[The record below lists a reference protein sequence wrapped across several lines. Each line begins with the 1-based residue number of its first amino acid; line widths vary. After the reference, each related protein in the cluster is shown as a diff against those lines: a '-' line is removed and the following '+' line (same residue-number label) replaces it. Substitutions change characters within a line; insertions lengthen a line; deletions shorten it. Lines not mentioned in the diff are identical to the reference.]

1 MSIANILS
9 MAGGLGLFLFGI
21 RTMGDGL
28 ENAAGAKLKRML
40 EVLTGNRFLAVLVG
54 FVVTAIIQSSTA
66 TTVMVVGFVNAGMM
80 TLAQAVGVIMG
91 ANIGTT
97 VTSLLIALN
106 FSSVA
111 AASVLVGVIL
121 MLASKKTLVKNL
133 GSIFTGFGLLFL
145 GIDLMSDSMAPLRES
160 AGFMNFIVAVSDS
173 PLRPLF
179 GILLGIVMT
188 AVLQSSS
195 ASVGVLQTL
204 AMQGLVPLK
213 FSVFVLFGQN
223 IGTCLTAL
231 FSTVGA
237 KKNSK
242 RAAVIHLLFNL
253 LGTGMF
259 ILIALLTPYIEWIEK
274 ISSDPMAQIA
284 ISHIVFNVVSTIVL
298 FPFAKLLVKLSCLIV
313 PGKDDSESEM
323 HCRFIDDRLLNTPP
337 FAVMQVGKEVARMAK
352 LARDNFETSA
362 YALINRSDKDLD
374 KVMEKEEVIN
384 YLNHHITS
392 YLVKLNALDITDS
405 DSDYIARVFHAI
417 NDIERVG
424 DHATNLAEAA
434 ERNIGD
440 GLTFSDAA
448 RDELNQLC
456 GSVITLLDRSIEA
469 FDRQSLG
476 DGEAKELSDLEEH
489 IDDLTLTCQDAHI
502 FRLNRNEC
510 NTEAGMLYLNTIT
523 DFERV
528 GDHAI
533 NIAFLARS
541 NNFKNTLAFCRGM
554 MYNINRT
561 FVRTKIQHSERT
573 EQYGRQTESA

>member
-1 MSIANILS
+1 MSVANILS

-80 TLAQAVGVIMG
+80 SLAQAVGVIMG

-111 AASVLVGVIL
+111 AAAVLVGVIL
-121 MLASKKTLVKNL
+121 MLASKKTVVKNL
-133 GSIFTGFGLLFL
+133 GAIFTGFGLLFL
-145 GIDLMSDSMAPLRES
+145 GIDMMSDSMAPLRDS
-160 AGFMNFIVAVSDS
+160 AGFMNFIVTVSES

-179 GILLGIVMT
+179 GIILGIVMT

-253 LGTGMF
+253 IGTGIF
-259 ILIALLTPYIEWIEK
+259 ILIALLTPYVEWIEK
-274 ISSDPMAQIA
+274 LSPDPMAQIA
-284 ISHIVFNVVSTIVL
+284 ISHIVFNIVSTVVM
-298 FPFAKLLVKLSCLIV
+298 FPFAKALVKLSCLLL

-323 HCRFIDDRLLNTPP
+323 HCKFIDDRLLNTPP
-337 FAVMQVGKEVARMAK
+337 FAVMQVSKEVARMAK

-362 YALINRSDKDLD
+362 HALINRSDKDLD
-374 KVMEKEEVIN
+374 KVMENEEIIN

-424 DHATNLAEAA
+424 DHAINLAEAA
-434 ERNIGD
+434 QHNIGE
-440 GLTFSDAA
+440 GLKFSDPA
-448 RDELNQLC
+448 REELNQLC
-456 GSVITLLDRSIEA
+456 GSVVTLLERSMAA
-469 FDRQSLG
+469 FDNQLLS
-476 DGEAKELSDLEEH
+476 DNEAKELSDLEEH
-489 IDDLTLTCQDAHI
+489 IDDLTLECQDSHI
-502 FRLNRNEC
+502 FRLNRKEC

-541 NNFKNTLAFCRGM
+541 K
-554 MYNINRT
+554 
-561 FVRTKIQHSERT
+561 
-573 EQYGRQTESA
+573 

>member
-1 MSIANILS
+1 MSVANILS

-80 TLAQAVGVIMG
+80 SLAQAVGVIMG

-111 AASVLVGVIL
+111 AAAVLVGVIL
-121 MLASKKTLVKNL
+121 MLASKKTVVKNL
-133 GSIFTGFGLLFL
+133 GAIFTGFGLLFL
-145 GIDLMSDSMAPLRES
+145 GIDMMSDSMAPLRES
-160 AGFMNFIVAVSDS
+160 AGFMNFIVTVSES

-179 GILLGIVMT
+179 GIILGIVMT

-253 LGTGMF
+253 IGTGIF
-259 ILIALLTPYIEWIEK
+259 ILIALLTPYVEWIEK
-274 ISSDPMAQIA
+274 LSPDPMAQIA
-284 ISHIVFNVVSTIVL
+284 ISHIVFNIVSTVVM
-298 FPFAKLLVKLSCLIV
+298 FPFAKVLVKLSCLLV

-323 HCRFIDDRLLNTPP
+323 HCKFIDDRLLNTPP
-337 FAVMQVGKEVARMAK
+337 FAVMQVSKEVARMAK

-362 YALINRSDKDLD
+362 HALINRSDKDLD
-374 KVMEKEEVIN
+374 KVMENEEIIN

-424 DHATNLAEAA
+424 DHAINLAEAA
-434 ERNIGD
+434 QHNIGEV
-440 GLTFSDAA
+440 LKFSDPA
-448 RDELNQLC
+448 REELNQLC
-456 GSVITLLDRSIEA
+456 GSVVTLLERSMAA
-469 FDRQSLG
+469 FDNQSLS
-476 DGEAKELSDLEEH
+476 DNEAKELSDLEEH
-489 IDDLTLTCQDAHI
+489 IDDLTLECQDSHI
-502 FRLNRNEC
+502 FRLNRKEC

-541 NNFKNTLAFCRGM
+541 K
-554 MYNINRT
+554 
-561 FVRTKIQHSERT
+561 
-573 EQYGRQTESA
+573 

>member
-1 MSIANILS
+1 MSVANILS

-80 TLAQAVGVIMG
+80 SLAQAVGVIMG

-111 AASVLVGVIL
+111 AAAVLVGVIL
-121 MLASKKTLVKNL
+121 MLASKKTVVKNL
-133 GSIFTGFGLLFL
+133 GAIFTGFGLLFL
-145 GIDLMSDSMAPLRES
+145 GIDMMSDSMAPLRES
-160 AGFMNFIVAVSDS
+160 AGFMNFIVTVSES

-179 GILLGIVMT
+179 GIILGIVMT

-253 LGTGMF
+253 IGTGIF
-259 ILIALLTPYIEWIEK
+259 ILIALLAPYVEWIEK
-274 ISSDPMAQIA
+274 LSPDPMAQIA
-284 ISHIVFNVVSTIVL
+284 ISHIVFNIVSTVVM
-298 FPFAKLLVKLSCLIV
+298 FPFAKVLVKLSCLLV

-323 HCRFIDDRLLNTPP
+323 HCKFIDDRLLNTPP
-337 FAVMQVGKEVARMAK
+337 FAVMQVSKEVARMAK

-362 YALINRSDKDLD
+362 HALINHSDKDLD
-374 KVMEKEEVIN
+374 KVMENEEIIN

-424 DHATNLAEAA
+424 DHAINLAEAA
-434 ERNIGD
+434 QHNIGE
-440 GLTFSDAA
+440 GLKFSDPA
-448 RDELNQLC
+448 REELNQLC
-456 GSVITLLDRSIEA
+456 GSVVTLLERSMAA
-469 FDRQSLG
+469 FDNQSLS
-476 DGEAKELSDLEEH
+476 DNEAKELSDLEEH
-489 IDDLTLTCQDAHI
+489 IDDLTLECQDSHI
-502 FRLNRNEC
+502 FRLNRKEC

-541 NNFKNTLAFCRGM
+541 K
-554 MYNINRT
+554 
-561 FVRTKIQHSERT
+561 
-573 EQYGRQTESA
+573 

>member
-1 MSIANILS
+1 MSVANILS

-80 TLAQAVGVIMG
+80 SLAQAVGVIMG

-111 AASVLVGVIL
+111 AAAVLVGVIL
-121 MLASKKTLVKNL
+121 MLASKKTVVKNL
-133 GSIFTGFGLLFL
+133 GAIFTGFGLLFL
-145 GIDLMSDSMAPLRES
+145 GIDMMSDSMAPLRDS
-160 AGFMNFIVAVSDS
+160 AGFMNFIVTVSES

-179 GILLGIVMT
+179 GIILGIVMT

-253 LGTGMF
+253 IGTGIF
-259 ILIALLTPYIEWIEK
+259 ILIALLTPYVEWIEK
-274 ISSDPMAQIA
+274 LSPDPMAQIA
-284 ISHIVFNVVSTIVL
+284 ISHIVFNIVSTVVM
-298 FPFAKLLVKLSCLIV
+298 FPFAKVLVKLSCLLV

-323 HCRFIDDRLLNTPP
+323 HCKFIDDRLLNTPP
-337 FAVMQVGKEVARMAK
+337 FAVMQVSKEVARMAK

-362 YALINRSDKDLD
+362 RALINRSDKDLD
-374 KVMEKEEVIN
+374 KVMENEEIIN

-424 DHATNLAEAA
+424 DHAINLAEAA
-434 ERNIGD
+434 QHNIGE
-440 GLTFSDAA
+440 GLKFSDPA
-448 RDELNQLC
+448 REELNQLC
-456 GSVITLLDRSIEA
+456 GSVVTLLERSMAA
-469 FDRQSLG
+469 FDNQSLS
-476 DGEAKELSDLEEH
+476 DNEAKELSDLEEH
-489 IDDLTLTCQDAHI
+489 IDDLTLECQDSHI
-502 FRLNRNEC
+502 FRLNRKEC

-541 NNFKNTLAFCRGM
+541 K
-554 MYNINRT
+554 
-561 FVRTKIQHSERT
+561 
-573 EQYGRQTESA
+573 

>member
-1 MSIANILS
+1 MSVANILS

-80 TLAQAVGVIMG
+80 SLAQAVGVIMG

-111 AASVLVGVIL
+111 AAAVLVGVIL
-121 MLASKKTLVKNL
+121 MLASKKTVVKNL
-133 GSIFTGFGLLFL
+133 GAIFTGFGLLFL
-145 GIDLMSDSMAPLRES
+145 GIDMMSDSMAPLRDS
-160 AGFMNFIVAVSDS
+160 AGFMNFIVTVSES

-179 GILLGIVMT
+179 GIILGIVMT

-253 LGTGMF
+253 IGTGIF
-259 ILIALLTPYIEWIEK
+259 ILIALLTPYVEWIEK
-274 ISSDPMAQIA
+274 LSPDPMAQIA
-284 ISHIVFNVVSTIVL
+284 ISHIVFNIVSTVVM
-298 FPFAKLLVKLSCLIV
+298 FPFAKALVKLSCLLV

-323 HCRFIDDRLLNTPP
+323 HCKFIDDRLLNTPP
-337 FAVMQVGKEVARMAK
+337 FAVMQVSKEVARMAR

-362 YALINRSDKDLD
+362 HALINRSDKDLD
-374 KVMEKEEVIN
+374 KVMENEEIIN

-424 DHATNLAEAA
+424 DHAINLAEAA
-434 ERNIGD
+434 QHNIGE
-440 GLTFSDAA
+440 GLKFSDPA
-448 RDELNQLC
+448 REELNQLC
-456 GSVITLLDRSIEA
+456 GSVVTLLERSMAA
-469 FDRQSLG
+469 FDNQSLS
-476 DGEAKELSDLEEH
+476 DNEAKELSDLEEH
-489 IDDLTLTCQDAHI
+489 IDDLTLECQDSHI
-502 FRLNRNEC
+502 FRLNRKEC

-541 NNFKNTLAFCRGM
+541 K
-554 MYNINRT
+554 
-561 FVRTKIQHSERT
+561 
-573 EQYGRQTESA
+573 

>member
-1 MSIANILS
+1 MSVANILS

-80 TLAQAVGVIMG
+80 SLAQAVGVIMG

-111 AASVLVGVIL
+111 AAAVLVGVIL
-121 MLASKKTLVKNL
+121 MLASKKTVVKNL
-133 GSIFTGFGLLFL
+133 GAIFTGFGLLFL
-145 GIDLMSDSMAPLRES
+145 GIDMMSDSMAPLRES
-160 AGFMNFIVAVSDS
+160 AGFMNFIVTVSES

-179 GILLGIVMT
+179 GIILGIVMT

-242 RAAVIHLLFNL
+242 RAAVIHLLFNVI
-253 LGTGMF
+253 GTGIF
-259 ILIALLTPYIEWIEK
+259 ILIALLTPYVEWIEK
-274 ISSDPMAQIA
+274 LSPDPMAQVA
-284 ISHIVFNVVSTIVL
+284 ISHIVFNIVSTVIM
-298 FPFAKLLVKLSCLIV
+298 FPFAKVLVKLSCLLV

-323 HCRFIDDRLLNTPP
+323 HCKFIDDRLLNTPP
-337 FAVMQVGKEVARMAK
+337 FAVMQVSKEVARMAK

-362 YALINRSDKDLD
+362 HALINRSDKDLD
-374 KVMEKEEVIN
+374 KVMENEEVIN

-424 DHATNLAEAA
+424 DHAINLAEAA
-434 ERNIGD
+434 QHNIGD
-440 GLTFSDAA
+440 GLKFSDPA
-448 RDELNQLC
+448 REELNQLC
-456 GSVITLLDRSIEA
+456 GSVVTLLERSMAA
-469 FDRQSLG
+469 FDNQSLG
-476 DGEAKELSDLEEH
+476 DDEAKELSDLEEH
-489 IDDLTLTCQDAHI
+489 IDDLTLECQDSHI
-502 FRLNRNEC
+502 FRLNRKEC

-541 NNFKNTLAFCRGM
+541 K
-554 MYNINRT
+554 
-561 FVRTKIQHSERT
+561 
-573 EQYGRQTESA
+573 

>member
-1 MSIANILS
+1 MSVANILS

-80 TLAQAVGVIMG
+80 SLAQAVGVIMG

-111 AASVLVGVIL
+111 AAAVLVGVIL
-121 MLASKKTLVKNL
+121 MLASKKTVVKNL
-133 GSIFTGFGLLFL
+133 GAIFTGFGLLFL
-145 GIDLMSDSMAPLRES
+145 GIDMMSDSMAPLRES
-160 AGFMNFIVAVSDS
+160 AGFMNFIVTVSES

-179 GILLGIVMT
+179 GIILGIVMT

-253 LGTGMF
+253 IGTGIF
-259 ILIALLTPYIEWIEK
+259 ILIALLAPYVEWIEK
-274 ISSDPMAQIA
+274 LSPDPMAQIA
-284 ISHIVFNVVSTIVL
+284 ISHIVFNIVSTVVM
-298 FPFAKLLVKLSCLIV
+298 FPFANILVKLSCLLV

-323 HCRFIDDRLLNTPP
+323 HCKFIDDRLLNTPP
-337 FAVMQVGKEVARMAK
+337 FAVMQVSKEVARMAK

-362 YALINRSDKDLD
+362 HALINRSDKDLD
-374 KVMEKEEVIN
+374 KVMENEEVIN

-424 DHATNLAEAA
+424 DHAINLAEAA
-434 ERNIGD
+434 QHNIGE
-440 GLTFSDAA
+440 GLKFSDPA
-448 RDELNQLC
+448 REELNQLC
-456 GSVITLLDRSIEA
+456 GSVVTLLERSMAA
-469 FDRQSLG
+469 FDNQSLS
-476 DGEAKELSDLEEH
+476 DNEAKELSDLEEH
-489 IDDLTLTCQDAHI
+489 IDDLTLECQDSHI
-502 FRLNRNEC
+502 FRLNRKEC

-541 NNFKNTLAFCRGM
+541 K
-554 MYNINRT
+554 
-561 FVRTKIQHSERT
+561 
-573 EQYGRQTESA
+573 

>member
-253 LGTGMF
+253 LGTVMF

-284 ISHIVFNVVSTIVL
+284 ISHIVFNVVSTVVL

-362 YALINRSDKDLD
+362 YALINRSDKDLN

-469 FDRQSLG
+469 FNNQSLG

-541 NNFKNTLAFCRGM
+541 K
-554 MYNINRT
+554 
-561 FVRTKIQHSERT
+561 
-573 EQYGRQTESA
+573 

>member
-1 MSIANILS
+1 MSVANILS

-80 TLAQAVGVIMG
+80 SLAQAVGVIMG

-111 AASVLVGVIL
+111 AAAVLVGVIL
-121 MLASKKTLVKNL
+121 MLASKKTVVKNL
-133 GSIFTGFGLLFL
+133 GAIFTGFGLLFL
-145 GIDLMSDSMAPLRES
+145 GIDMMSDSMAPLRES
-160 AGFMNFIVAVSDS
+160 SGFMNFIVTVSES

-179 GILLGIVMT
+179 GIILGIVMT

-253 LGTGMF
+253 IGTGIF
-259 ILIALLTPYIEWIEK
+259 ILIALLTPYVEWIEK
-274 ISSDPMAQIA
+274 LSPDPMAQIA
-284 ISHIVFNVVSTIVL
+284 ISHIVFNIVSTVIM
-298 FPFAKLLVKLSCLIV
+298 FPFAKVLVKLSCLLV

-323 HCRFIDDRLLNTPP
+323 HCKFIDDRLLNTPP
-337 FAVMQVGKEVARMAK
+337 FAVMQVSKEVARMAK

-362 YALINRSDKDLD
+362 HALINRSDKDLD
-374 KVMEKEEVIN
+374 KVMENEDVIN

-424 DHATNLAEAA
+424 DHAINLAEAA
-434 ERNIGD
+434 QHNIGE
-440 GLTFSDAA
+440 GLKFSDPA
-448 RDELNQLC
+448 REELNQLY
-456 GSVITLLDRSIEA
+456 GSVVILLERSMAA
-469 FDRQSLG
+469 FDNQSLS
-476 DGEAKELSDLEEH
+476 DDEAKELSDLEEH
-489 IDDLTLTCQDAHI
+489 IDDLTLECQDSHI
-502 FRLNRNEC
+502 FRLNRKEC

-541 NNFKNTLAFCRGM
+541 K
-554 MYNINRT
+554 
-561 FVRTKIQHSERT
+561 
-573 EQYGRQTESA
+573 

>member
-1 MSIANILS
+1 MSVANILS

-80 TLAQAVGVIMG
+80 SLAQAVGVIMG

-111 AASVLVGVIL
+111 AAAVLVGVIL
-121 MLASKKTLVKNL
+121 MLASKKTVVKNL
-133 GSIFTGFGLLFL
+133 GAIFTGFGLLFL
-145 GIDLMSDSMAPLRES
+145 GIDMMSDSMAPLRES
-160 AGFMNFIVAVSDS
+160 AGFMNFIVTVSES

-179 GILLGIVMT
+179 GIILGIVMT

-253 LGTGMF
+253 IGTGIF
-259 ILIALLTPYIEWIEK
+259 ILIALLTPYVEWIEK
-274 ISSDPMAQIA
+274 LSPDPMAQIA
-284 ISHIVFNVVSTIVL
+284 ISHIVFNIVSTVVM
-298 FPFAKLLVKLSCLIV
+298 FPFANVLVKLSCLLV

-323 HCRFIDDRLLNTPP
+323 HCKFIDDRLLNTPP
-337 FAVMQVGKEVARMAK
+337 FAVMQVSKEVARMAK

-362 YALINRSDKDLD
+362 HALINRSDKDLD
-374 KVMEKEEVIN
+374 KVMENEEIIN

-424 DHATNLAEAA
+424 DHAINLAEAA
-434 ERNIGD
+434 QHNIGE
-440 GLTFSDAA
+440 GLKFSDPA
-448 RDELNQLC
+448 REELNQLC
-456 GSVITLLDRSIEA
+456 GSVVTLLERSMAA
-469 FDRQSLG
+469 FDNQSLS
-476 DGEAKELSDLEEH
+476 DDEAKELSDLEEH
-489 IDDLTLTCQDAHI
+489 IDDLTLECQDSHI
-502 FRLNRNEC
+502 FRLNRKEC

-541 NNFKNTLAFCRGM
+541 K
-554 MYNINRT
+554 
-561 FVRTKIQHSERT
+561 
-573 EQYGRQTESA
+573 

>member
-1 MSIANILS
+1 MSVANILS

-80 TLAQAVGVIMG
+80 SLAQAVGVIMG

-111 AASVLVGVIL
+111 AAAVLVGVIL
-121 MLASKKTLVKNL
+121 MLASKKTVVKNL
-133 GSIFTGFGLLFL
+133 GAIFAGFGLLFL
-145 GIDLMSDSMAPLRES
+145 GIDMMSDSMAPLRES
-160 AGFMNFIVAVSDS
+160 AGFMNFIVTVSES

-179 GILLGIVMT
+179 GIILGIVMT

-253 LGTGMF
+253 IGTGIF
-259 ILIALLTPYIEWIEK
+259 IIIALLTPYVEWIEK
-274 ISSDPMAQIA
+274 LSPDPMVQIA
-284 ISHIVFNVVSTIVL
+284 ISHIVFNIVSTVVM
-298 FPFAKLLVKLSCLIV
+298 FPFAKALVKLSCLLV

-323 HCRFIDDRLLNTPP
+323 HCKFIDDRLLNTPP
-337 FAVMQVGKEVARMAK
+337 FAVMQVSKEVARMAK

-362 YALINRSDKDLD
+362 HALINRSDKDLD
-374 KVMEKEEVIN
+374 KVMENEEIIN

-424 DHATNLAEAA
+424 DHAINLAEAA
-434 ERNIGD
+434 QHNIGE
-440 GLTFSDAA
+440 GLKFSDPA
-448 RDELNQLC
+448 REELNQLC
-456 GSVITLLDRSIEA
+456 GSVVTLLERSMAA
-469 FDRQSLG
+469 FDNQSLS
-476 DGEAKELSDLEEH
+476 DDEAKKLSDLEEH
-489 IDDLTLTCQDAHI
+489 IDDLTLECQDSHI
-502 FRLNRNEC
+502 FRLNRKEC

-541 NNFKNTLAFCRGM
+541 K
-554 MYNINRT
+554 
-561 FVRTKIQHSERT
+561 
-573 EQYGRQTESA
+573 

>member
-1 MSIANILS
+1 MSVANILS

-80 TLAQAVGVIMG
+80 SLAQAVGVIMG

-111 AASVLVGVIL
+111 AAAVLVGVIL
-121 MLASKKTLVKNL
+121 MLASKKTVVKNL
-133 GSIFTGFGLLFL
+133 GAIFTGFGLLFL
-145 GIDLMSDSMAPLRES
+145 GIDMMSDSMAPLRES
-160 AGFMNFIVAVSDS
+160 AGFMNFIVTVSES

-179 GILLGIVMT
+179 GIILGIVMT
-188 AVLQSSS
+188 ALLQSSS

-253 LGTGMF
+253 IGTGIF
-259 ILIALLTPYIEWIEK
+259 ILIALLAPYVEWIEK
-274 ISSDPMAQIA
+274 LSPDPMAQIA
-284 ISHIVFNVVSTIVL
+284 ISHIVFNIVSTVVM
-298 FPFAKLLVKLSCLIV
+298 FPFANVLVKLSCLLV

-323 HCRFIDDRLLNTPP
+323 HCKFIDDRLLNTPP
-337 FAVMQVGKEVARMAK
+337 FAVMQVSKEVARMAK

-362 YALINRSDKDLD
+362 HALINRSDKDLD
-374 KVMEKEEVIN
+374 KVMENEEIIN

-424 DHATNLAEAA
+424 DHAINLAEAA
-434 ERNIGD
+434 QHNIGE
-440 GLTFSDAA
+440 GLKFSDPA
-448 RDELNQLC
+448 REELNQLC
-456 GSVITLLDRSIEA
+456 GSVVTLLERSMAA
-469 FDRQSLG
+469 FDNQSLS
-476 DGEAKELSDLEEH
+476 DNEAKELSDLEEH
-489 IDDLTLTCQDAHI
+489 IDDLTLECQDSHI
-502 FRLNRNEC
+502 FRLNRKEC

-541 NNFKNTLAFCRGM
+541 K
-554 MYNINRT
+554 
-561 FVRTKIQHSERT
+561 
-573 EQYGRQTESA
+573 

>member
-1 MSIANILS
+1 MSVANILS

-80 TLAQAVGVIMG
+80 SLAQAVGVIMG

-121 MLASKKTLVKNL
+121 MLASKKTVVKNL
-133 GSIFTGFGLLFL
+133 GAIFTGFGLLFL
-145 GIDLMSDSMAPLRES
+145 GIDMMSDSMAPLRES
-160 AGFMNFIVAVSDS
+160 AGFMNFIVTVSES

-179 GILLGIVMT
+179 GIILGIVMT

-253 LGTGMF
+253 IGTGIF
-259 ILIALLTPYIEWIEK
+259 ILIALLTPYVEWIEK
-274 ISSDPMAQIA
+274 LSPDPMAQIA
-284 ISHIVFNVVSTIVL
+284 ISHIVFNIVSTVIM
-298 FPFAKLLVKLSCLIV
+298 FPFAKVLVKLSCLLV

-323 HCRFIDDRLLNTPP
+323 HCKFIDDRLLNTPP
-337 FAVMQVGKEVARMAK
+337 FAVMQVSKEVARMAK

-362 YALINRSDKDLD
+362 HALINRSDKDLD
-374 KVMEKEEVIN
+374 KVMENEEIIN

-424 DHATNLAEAA
+424 DHAINLAEAA
-434 ERNIGD
+434 QHNIGE
-440 GLTFSDAA
+440 GLKFSDPA
-448 RDELNQLC
+448 REELNQLC
-456 GSVITLLDRSIEA
+456 GSVVTLLERSMAA
-469 FDRQSLG
+469 FDNQSLS
-476 DGEAKELSDLEEH
+476 DNEAKELSDLEEH
-489 IDDLTLTCQDAHI
+489 IDDLTLECQDSHI
-502 FRLNRNEC
+502 FRLNRKEC

-541 NNFKNTLAFCRGM
+541 K
-554 MYNINRT
+554 
-561 FVRTKIQHSERT
+561 
-573 EQYGRQTESA
+573 

>member
-1 MSIANILS
+1 MSVANILS

-80 TLAQAVGVIMG
+80 SLAQAVGVIMG

-111 AASVLVGVIL
+111 ASSVLVGVIL
-121 MLASKKTLVKNL
+121 MLASKKTVVKNL
-133 GSIFTGFGLLFL
+133 GAIFTGFGLLFL
-145 GIDLMSDSMAPLRES
+145 GIDMMSDSMAPLRES
-160 AGFMNFIVAVSDS
+160 AGFMNFIVTVSES

-179 GILLGIVMT
+179 GIILGIVMT

-253 LGTGMF
+253 IGTGIF
-259 ILIALLTPYIEWIEK
+259 ILIALLTPYVEWIEK
-274 ISSDPMAQIA
+274 LSPDPMAQIA
-284 ISHIVFNVVSTIVL
+284 ISHIVFNIVSTVIM
-298 FPFAKLLVKLSCLIV
+298 FPFAKVLVKLSCLLV

-323 HCRFIDDRLLNTPP
+323 HCKFIDDRLLNTPP
-337 FAVMQVGKEVARMAK
+337 FAVMQVSKEVARMAK

-362 YALINRSDKDLD
+362 HALINRSDKDLD
-374 KVMEKEEVIN
+374 KVMENEEIIN

-424 DHATNLAEAA
+424 DHAINLAEAA
-434 ERNIGD
+434 QHNIGE
-440 GLTFSDAA
+440 GLKFSDPA
-448 RDELNQLC
+448 REELNQLC
-456 GSVITLLDRSIEA
+456 GSVVTLLERSMAA
-469 FDRQSLG
+469 FDNQSLS
-476 DGEAKELSDLEEH
+476 DNEAKELSDLEEH
-489 IDDLTLTCQDAHI
+489 IDDLTLECQDSHI
-502 FRLNRNEC
+502 FRLNRKEC

-541 NNFKNTLAFCRGM
+541 K
-554 MYNINRT
+554 
-561 FVRTKIQHSERT
+561 
-573 EQYGRQTESA
+573 

>member
-1 MSIANILS
+1 MSVANILS

-80 TLAQAVGVIMG
+80 SLAQAVGVIMG

-121 MLASKKTLVKNL
+121 MLASKKTVVKNL
-133 GSIFTGFGLLFL
+133 GAIFTGFGLLFL
-145 GIDLMSDSMAPLRES
+145 GIDMMSDSMAPLRDS
-160 AGFMNFIVAVSDS
+160 AGFMNFIVTVSES

-179 GILLGIVMT
+179 GIILGIVMT

-253 LGTGMF
+253 IGTGIF
-259 ILIALLTPYIEWIEK
+259 ILIALLTPYVEWIEK
-274 ISSDPMAQIA
+274 LSPDPMAQIA
-284 ISHIVFNVVSTIVL
+284 ISHIVFNIVSTVIM
-298 FPFAKLLVKLSCLIV
+298 FPFAKVLVKLSCLLV

-323 HCRFIDDRLLNTPP
+323 HCKFIDDRLLNTPP
-337 FAVMQVGKEVARMAK
+337 FAVMQVSKEVARMAK

-362 YALINRSDKDLD
+362 HALINRSDKDLD
-374 KVMEKEEVIN
+374 KVMENEEIIN

-424 DHATNLAEAA
+424 DHAINLAEAA
-434 ERNIGD
+434 QHNIGE
-440 GLTFSDAA
+440 GLKFSDPA
-448 RDELNQLC
+448 REELNQLC
-456 GSVITLLDRSIEA
+456 GSVVTLLGRSMAA
-469 FDRQSLG
+469 FDNQSLS
-476 DGEAKELSDLEEH
+476 DNEAKELSDLEEH
-489 IDDLTLTCQDAHI
+489 IDDLTLECQDSHI
-502 FRLNRNEC
+502 FRLNRKEC

-541 NNFKNTLAFCRGM
+541 K
-554 MYNINRT
+554 
-561 FVRTKIQHSERT
+561 
-573 EQYGRQTESA
+573 

>member
-1 MSIANILS
+1 MSVANILS

-80 TLAQAVGVIMG
+80 SLAQAVGVIMG

-121 MLASKKTLVKNL
+121 MLASKKTVVKNL
-133 GSIFTGFGLLFL
+133 GAIFTGFGLLFL
-145 GIDLMSDSMAPLRES
+145 GIDMMSDSMAPLRES
-160 AGFMNFIVAVSDS
+160 AGFMNFIVTVSES

-179 GILLGIVMT
+179 GIILGIVMT

-253 LGTGMF
+253 IGTGIF
-259 ILIALLTPYIEWIEK
+259 IIIALLTPYVEWIEK
-274 ISSDPMAQIA
+274 LSPDPMAQIA
-284 ISHIVFNVVSTIVL
+284 ISHIVFNIVSTVVM
-298 FPFAKLLVKLSCLIV
+298 FPFAKVLVKLSCLLV

-323 HCRFIDDRLLNTPP
+323 HCKFIDDRLLNTPP
-337 FAVMQVGKEVARMAK
+337 FAVMQVSKEVARMAK

-362 YALINRSDKDLD
+362 HALINRSNKDLD
-374 KVMEKEEVIN
+374 KVMENEEIIN

-424 DHATNLAEAA
+424 DHAINLAEAA
-434 ERNIGD
+434 QHNIGE
-440 GLTFSDAA
+440 GLKFSDPA
-448 RDELNQLC
+448 REELNQLC
-456 GSVITLLDRSIEA
+456 GSVVTLLERSMAA
-469 FDRQSLG
+469 FDNQSLS
-476 DGEAKELSDLEEH
+476 DNEAKELSDLEEH
-489 IDDLTLTCQDAHI
+489 IDDLTLECQDSHI
-502 FRLNRNEC
+502 FRLNRKEC

-541 NNFKNTLAFCRGM
+541 K
-554 MYNINRT
+554 
-561 FVRTKIQHSERT
+561 
-573 EQYGRQTESA
+573 

>member
-1 MSIANILS
+1 MSVANILS

-80 TLAQAVGVIMG
+80 SLAQAVGVIMG

-121 MLASKKTLVKNL
+121 MLASKKTVVKNL
-133 GSIFTGFGLLFL
+133 GAIFTGFGLLFL
-145 GIDLMSDSMAPLRES
+145 GIDMMSDSMAPLRDS
-160 AGFMNFIVAVSDS
+160 AGFMNFIVTVSES

-179 GILLGIVMT
+179 GIILGIVMT

-253 LGTGMF
+253 IGTGIF
-259 ILIALLTPYIEWIEK
+259 ILIALLTPYVEWIEK
-274 ISSDPMAQIA
+274 LSPDPMAQIA
-284 ISHIVFNVVSTIVL
+284 ISHIVFNIGSTVVM
-298 FPFAKLLVKLSCLIV
+298 FPFAKVLVKLSCLLV

-323 HCRFIDDRLLNTPP
+323 HCKFIDDRLLNTPP
-337 FAVMQVGKEVARMAK
+337 FAVMQVSKEVARMAK

-362 YALINRSDKDLD
+362 HALINRSDKDLD
-374 KVMEKEEVIN
+374 KVMENEEIIN

-424 DHATNLAEAA
+424 DHAINLAEAA
-434 ERNIGD
+434 QHNIGE
-440 GLTFSDAA
+440 GLKFSDPA
-448 RDELNQLC
+448 REELNQLC
-456 GSVITLLDRSIEA
+456 GSVVTLLERSMAA
-469 FDRQSLG
+469 FDNQSLS
-476 DGEAKELSDLEEH
+476 DNEAKELSDLEEH
-489 IDDLTLTCQDAHI
+489 IDDLTLECQDSHI
-502 FRLNRNEC
+502 FRLNRKEC

-541 NNFKNTLAFCRGM
+541 K
-554 MYNINRT
+554 
-561 FVRTKIQHSERT
+561 
-573 EQYGRQTESA
+573 

>member
-274 ISSDPMAQIA
+274 ISSEPMAQIA
-284 ISHIVFNVVSTIVL
+284 ISHIVFNVVSTVVL

-541 NNFKNTLAFCRGM
+541 K
-554 MYNINRT
+554 
-561 FVRTKIQHSERT
+561 
-573 EQYGRQTESA
+573 

>member
-1 MSIANILS
+1 MSVANILS

-80 TLAQAVGVIMG
+80 SLAQAVGVIMG

-111 AASVLVGVIL
+111 AAAVLVGVIL
-121 MLASKKTLVKNL
+121 MLASKKTVVKNL
-133 GSIFTGFGLLFL
+133 GAIFTGFGLLFL
-145 GIDLMSDSMAPLRES
+145 GIDMMSDSMAPLRES
-160 AGFMNFIVAVSDS
+160 AGFMNFIVTVSES

-179 GILLGIVMT
+179 GIILGIVMT

-253 LGTGMF
+253 IGTGIF
-259 ILIALLTPYIEWIEK
+259 ILIALLTPYVEWIEK
-274 ISSDPMAQIA
+274 LSPDPMAQIA
-284 ISHIVFNVVSTIVL
+284 ISHIVFNIVSTVVM
-298 FPFAKLLVKLSCLIV
+298 FPFAKVLVKLSCLLV

-323 HCRFIDDRLLNTPP
+323 HCKFIDDRLLNTPP
-337 FAVMQVGKEVARMAK
+337 FAVMQVSKEVARMAK

-362 YALINRSDKDLD
+362 HALINRSDKDLD
-374 KVMEKEEVIN
+374 KVMENEEIIN

-424 DHATNLAEAA
+424 DHAINLAEAA
-434 ERNIGD
+434 QHNIGE
-440 GLTFSDAA
+440 GLKFSDPA
-448 RDELNQLC
+448 REELNQLC
-456 GSVITLLDRSIEA
+456 GSVVTLLERSMAA
-469 FDRQSLG
+469 FDNQSLS
-476 DGEAKELSDLEEH
+476 DNEAKKLSDLEEH
-489 IDDLTLTCQDAHI
+489 IDDLTLECQDSHI
-502 FRLNRNEC
+502 FRLNRKEC

-541 NNFKNTLAFCRGM
+541 K
-554 MYNINRT
+554 
-561 FVRTKIQHSERT
+561 
-573 EQYGRQTESA
+573 

>member
-1 MSIANILS
+1 MSVANILS

-80 TLAQAVGVIMG
+80 SLAQAVGVIMG

-111 AASVLVGVIL
+111 AAAVLVGVIL
-121 MLASKKTLVKNL
+121 MLASKKTVVKNL
-133 GSIFTGFGLLFL
+133 GAIFTGFGLLFL
-145 GIDLMSDSMAPLRES
+145 GIDMMSDSMAPLRES
-160 AGFMNFIVAVSDS
+160 AGFMNFIVTVSES

-179 GILLGIVMT
+179 GIILGIVMT

-253 LGTGMF
+253 IGTGIF
-259 ILIALLTPYIEWIEK
+259 ILIALLAPYVEWIEK
-274 ISSDPMAQIA
+274 LSPDPMAQIA
-284 ISHIVFNVVSTIVL
+284 ISHIVFNIVSTVIM
-298 FPFAKLLVKLSCLIV
+298 FPFAKVLVKLSFLLV

-323 HCRFIDDRLLNTPP
+323 HCKFIDDRLLNTPP

-362 YALINRSDKDLD
+362 HALINRSNKDLD
-374 KVMEKEEVIN
+374 KVMENEEIIN

-424 DHATNLAEAA
+424 DHAINLAEAA
-434 ERNIGD
+434 QHNIGE
-440 GLTFSDAA
+440 GFKFSDPA
-448 RDELNQLC
+448 REELNQLC
-456 GSVITLLDRSIEA
+456 GSVVTLLERSMAA
-469 FDRQSLG
+469 FDNQSLS
-476 DGEAKELSDLEEH
+476 DNEAKELSDLEEH
-489 IDDLTLTCQDAHI
+489 IDDLTLECQDSHI
-502 FRLNRNEC
+502 FRLNRKEC

-541 NNFKNTLAFCRGM
+541 K
-554 MYNINRT
+554 
-561 FVRTKIQHSERT
+561 
-573 EQYGRQTESA
+573 

>member
-1 MSIANILS
+1 MSVANILS

-80 TLAQAVGVIMG
+80 SLAQAVGVIMG

-111 AASVLVGVIL
+111 AAAVLVGVIL
-121 MLASKKTLVKNL
+121 MLASKKTVVKNL
-133 GSIFTGFGLLFL
+133 GAIFTGFGLLFL
-145 GIDLMSDSMAPLRES
+145 GIDMMSDSMAPLRES
-160 AGFMNFIVAVSDS
+160 AGFMNFIVTVSES

-179 GILLGIVMT
+179 GIILGIVMT

-237 KKNSK
+237 KNNSK

-253 LGTGMF
+253 IGTGIF
-259 ILIALLTPYIEWIEK
+259 ILIALLTPYVEWIEK
-274 ISSDPMAQIA
+274 LSPDPMAQIA
-284 ISHIVFNVVSTIVL
+284 ISHIVFNIVSTVVM
-298 FPFAKLLVKLSCLIV
+298 FPFAKVLVKLSCLLV

-323 HCRFIDDRLLNTPP
+323 HCKFIDDRLLNTPP
-337 FAVMQVGKEVARMAK
+337 FAVMQVSKEVARMAK

-362 YALINRSDKDLD
+362 HALINRSDKDLD
-374 KVMEKEEVIN
+374 KVMENEEIIN

-424 DHATNLAEAA
+424 DHAINLAEAA
-434 ERNIGD
+434 QHNIGE
-440 GLTFSDAA
+440 GLKFSDPA
-448 RDELNQLC
+448 REELNQLC
-456 GSVITLLDRSIEA
+456 GSVVTLLERSMAA
-469 FDRQSLG
+469 FDNQSLS
-476 DGEAKELSDLEEH
+476 DNEAKELSDLEEH
-489 IDDLTLTCQDAHI
+489 IDDLTLECQDSHI
-502 FRLNRNEC
+502 FRLNRKEC

-541 NNFKNTLAFCRGM
+541 K
-554 MYNINRT
+554 
-561 FVRTKIQHSERT
+561 
-573 EQYGRQTESA
+573 

>member
-1 MSIANILS
+1 MSVANILS

-80 TLAQAVGVIMG
+80 SLAQAVGVIMG

-111 AASVLVGVIL
+111 AAAVLVGVIL
-121 MLASKKTLVKNL
+121 VLASKKTVVKNL
-133 GSIFTGFGLLFL
+133 GAIFTGFGLLFL
-145 GIDLMSDSMAPLRES
+145 GIDMMSDSMAPLRES
-160 AGFMNFIVAVSDS
+160 AGFMNFIVTVSES

-179 GILLGIVMT
+179 GIILGIVMT

-253 LGTGMF
+253 IGTGIF
-259 ILIALLTPYIEWIEK
+259 ILIALLAPYVEWIEK
-274 ISSDPMAQIA
+274 LSPDPMAQIA
-284 ISHIVFNVVSTIVL
+284 ISHIVFNIVSTVIM
-298 FPFAKLLVKLSCLIV
+298 FPFANVLVKLSCLLV

-323 HCRFIDDRLLNTPP
+323 HCKFIDDRLLNTPP

-362 YALINRSDKDLD
+362 HALINCSDKDLD
-374 KVMEKEEVIN
+374 KVMENEEVIN

-424 DHATNLAEAA
+424 DHAINLAEAA
-434 ERNIGD
+434 QHNIGE
-440 GLTFSDAA
+440 GLKFSDPA
-448 RDELNQLC
+448 REELNQLC
-456 GSVITLLDRSIEA
+456 GSVVTLLERSMAA
-469 FDRQSLG
+469 FDNQSLS
-476 DGEAKELSDLEEH
+476 DNEAKELSDLEEH
-489 IDDLTLTCQDAHI
+489 IDDLTLECQDSHI
-502 FRLNRNEC
+502 FRLNRKEC

-541 NNFKNTLAFCRGM
+541 K
-554 MYNINRT
+554 
-561 FVRTKIQHSERT
+561 
-573 EQYGRQTESA
+573 

>member
-1 MSIANILS
+1 MSVANILS

-80 TLAQAVGVIMG
+80 SLAQAVGVIMG

-121 MLASKKTLVKNL
+121 MLASKKTVVKNL
-133 GSIFTGFGLLFL
+133 GAIFTGFGLLFL
-145 GIDLMSDSMAPLRES
+145 GIDMMSDSMAPLRDS
-160 AGFMNFIVAVSDS
+160 AGFMNFIVTVSES

-179 GILLGIVMT
+179 GIILGIVMT

-253 LGTGMF
+253 IGTGIF
-259 ILIALLTPYIEWIEK
+259 ILIALLTPYVGWIEK
-274 ISSDPMAQIA
+274 LSPDPMAQIA
-284 ISHIVFNVVSTIVL
+284 ISHIVFNIVSTVVM
-298 FPFAKLLVKLSCLIV
+298 FPFAKALVKLSCLLV

-323 HCRFIDDRLLNTPP
+323 HCKFIDDRLLNTPP
-337 FAVMQVGKEVARMAK
+337 FAVMQVSKEVARMAK

-362 YALINRSDKDLD
+362 HALINRSDKDLD
-374 KVMEKEEVIN
+374 KVMENEEIIN

-424 DHATNLAEAA
+424 DHAINLAEAA
-434 ERNIGD
+434 QHNIGE
-440 GLTFSDAA
+440 GLKFSDPA
-448 RDELNQLC
+448 REELNQLC
-456 GSVITLLDRSIEA
+456 GSVVTLLERSMAA
-469 FDRQSLG
+469 FDNQSLS
-476 DGEAKELSDLEEH
+476 DNEAKELSDLEEH
-489 IDDLTLTCQDAHI
+489 IDDLTLECQDSHI
-502 FRLNRNEC
+502 FRLNRKEC

-541 NNFKNTLAFCRGM
+541 K
-554 MYNINRT
+554 
-561 FVRTKIQHSERT
+561 
-573 EQYGRQTESA
+573 

>member
-284 ISHIVFNVVSTIVL
+284 ISHIVFNVVSTVVL

-405 DSDYIARVFHAI
+405 DSDYIARIFHAI

-541 NNFKNTLAFCRGM
+541 K
-554 MYNINRT
+554 
-561 FVRTKIQHSERT
+561 
-573 EQYGRQTESA
+573 

>member
-284 ISHIVFNVVSTIVL
+284 ISHIVFNVVSTVVL

-456 GSVITLLDRSIEA
+456 GSVINLLDRSIEA
-469 FDRQSLG
+469 FNNQSLG

-510 NTEAGMLYLNTIT
+510 NTEVGMLYLNTIT

-541 NNFKNTLAFCRGM
+541 K
-554 MYNINRT
+554 
-561 FVRTKIQHSERT
+561 
-573 EQYGRQTESA
+573 

>member
-1 MSIANILS
+1 MSVANILS

-80 TLAQAVGVIMG
+80 SLAQAVGVIMG

-111 AASVLVGVIL
+111 AAAVLVGVIL
-121 MLASKKTLVKNL
+121 MLASKKTVVKNL
-133 GSIFTGFGLLFL
+133 GAIFTGFGLLFL
-145 GIDLMSDSMAPLRES
+145 GIDMMSDSMAPLRDS
-160 AGFMNFIVAVSDS
+160 AGFMNFIVTVSES

-179 GILLGIVMT
+179 GIILGIVMT

-253 LGTGMF
+253 IGTGIF
-259 ILIALLTPYIEWIEK
+259 ILIALLTPYVEWIEK
-274 ISSDPMAQIA
+274 LSPDPMAQIA
-284 ISHIVFNVVSTIVL
+284 ISHIVFNIVSTVVM
-298 FPFAKLLVKLSCLIV
+298 FPFAKVLVKLSCLLV

-323 HCRFIDDRLLNTPP
+323 HCKFIDDRLLNTPP
-337 FAVMQVGKEVARMAK
+337 FAVMQVSKEVARMAK

-362 YALINRSDKDLD
+362 HALINRSDKDLD
-374 KVMEKEEVIN
+374 KVMKNEEIIN

-424 DHATNLAEAA
+424 DHAINLAEAA
-434 ERNIGD
+434 QHNIGE
-440 GLTFSDAA
+440 GLKFSDPA
-448 RDELNQLC
+448 REELNQLC
-456 GSVITLLDRSIEA
+456 GSVVTLLERSMAA
-469 FDRQSLG
+469 FDNQSLS
-476 DGEAKELSDLEEH
+476 DNEAKELSDLEEH
-489 IDDLTLTCQDAHI
+489 IDDLTLECQDSHI
-502 FRLNRNEC
+502 FRLNRKEC

-541 NNFKNTLAFCRGM
+541 K
-554 MYNINRT
+554 
-561 FVRTKIQHSERT
+561 
-573 EQYGRQTESA
+573 

>member
-1 MSIANILS
+1 MSVANILS

-80 TLAQAVGVIMG
+80 SLAQAVGVIMG

-121 MLASKKTLVKNL
+121 MLASKKTVVKNL
-133 GSIFTGFGLLFL
+133 GAIFTGFGLLFL
-145 GIDLMSDSMAPLRES
+145 GIDMMSDSMAPLRES
-160 AGFMNFIVAVSDS
+160 AGFMNFIVTVSES

-179 GILLGIVMT
+179 GIILGIVMT

-253 LGTGMF
+253 IGTGIF
-259 ILIALLTPYIEWIEK
+259 ILIALLTPYVEWIEK
-274 ISSDPMAQIA
+274 LSPDPMAQIA
-284 ISHIVFNVVSTIVL
+284 ISHIVFNIVSTVVM
-298 FPFAKLLVKLSCLIV
+298 FPFAKVLVKLSCLLV

-323 HCRFIDDRLLNTPP
+323 HCKFIDDRLLNTPP
-337 FAVMQVGKEVARMAK
+337 FAVMQVSKEVARMAK

-362 YALINRSDKDLD
+362 HALINRSDKDLD
-374 KVMEKEEVIN
+374 KVMENEEIIN

-424 DHATNLAEAA
+424 DHAINLAEAA
-434 ERNIGD
+434 QHNIGE
-440 GLTFSDAA
+440 GLKFSDPA
-448 RDELNQLC
+448 REELNQLC
-456 GSVITLLDRSIEA
+456 GSVVTLLEHSMAA
-469 FDRQSLG
+469 FDNQSLS
-476 DGEAKELSDLEEH
+476 DNEAKELSDLEEH
-489 IDDLTLTCQDAHI
+489 IDDLTLECQDSHI
-502 FRLNRNEC
+502 FRLNRKEC

-541 NNFKNTLAFCRGM
+541 K
-554 MYNINRT
+554 
-561 FVRTKIQHSERT
+561 
-573 EQYGRQTESA
+573 

>member
-1 MSIANILS
+1 MSVANILS

-80 TLAQAVGVIMG
+80 SLAQAVGVIMG

-121 MLASKKTLVKNL
+121 MLASKKTVVKNL
-133 GSIFTGFGLLFL
+133 GAIFTGFGLLFL
-145 GIDLMSDSMAPLRES
+145 GIDMMSDSMAPLRDS
-160 AGFMNFIVAVSDS
+160 AGFMNFIVTVSES

-179 GILLGIVMT
+179 GIILGIVMT

-253 LGTGMF
+253 IGTGIF
-259 ILIALLTPYIEWIEK
+259 ILIALLTPYVEWIEK
-274 ISSDPMAQIA
+274 LSSDPMAQIA
-284 ISHIVFNVVSTIVL
+284 ISHIVFNIVSTIVM
-298 FPFAKLLVKLSCLIV
+298 FPFAKVLVKLSCLLV

-323 HCRFIDDRLLNTPP
+323 HCKFIDDRLLNTPP
-337 FAVMQVGKEVARMAK
+337 FAVMQVSKEVARMAK

-362 YALINRSDKDLD
+362 HALINRSDKDLD
-374 KVMEKEEVIN
+374 KVMENEEIIN

-424 DHATNLAEAA
+424 DHAINLAEAA
-434 ERNIGD
+434 QHNIGE
-440 GLTFSDAA
+440 GLKFSDPA
-448 RDELNQLC
+448 REELNQLC
-456 GSVITLLDRSIEA
+456 GSVVTLLERSMAA
-469 FDRQSLG
+469 FDNQSLS
-476 DGEAKELSDLEEH
+476 DNEAKELSDLEEH
-489 IDDLTLTCQDAHI
+489 IDDLTLECQDSHI
-502 FRLNRNEC
+502 FRLNRKEC

-541 NNFKNTLAFCRGM
+541 K
-554 MYNINRT
+554 
-561 FVRTKIQHSERT
+561 
-573 EQYGRQTESA
+573 

>member
-1 MSIANILS
+1 MSVANILS

-80 TLAQAVGVIMG
+80 SLAQAVGVIMG

-111 AASVLVGVIL
+111 AAAVLVGVIL
-121 MLASKKTLVKNL
+121 MLASKKTVVKNL
-133 GSIFTGFGLLFL
+133 GALFTGFGLLFL
-145 GIDLMSDSMAPLRES
+145 GIDMMSDSMAPLRES
-160 AGFMNFIVAVSDS
+160 AGFMNFIVTVSES

-179 GILLGIVMT
+179 GIILGIVMT

-253 LGTGMF
+253 IGTGIF
-259 ILIALLTPYIEWIEK
+259 ILIALLTPYVEWIEK
-274 ISSDPMAQIA
+274 LSPDPMAQIA
-284 ISHIVFNVVSTIVL
+284 ISHIVFNIVSTVVM
-298 FPFAKLLVKLSCLIV
+298 FPFANVLVKLSCLLV

-323 HCRFIDDRLLNTPP
+323 HCQFIDDRLLNTPP
-337 FAVMQVGKEVARMAK
+337 FAVMQVSKEVARMAK

-362 YALINRSDKDLD
+362 HALINRSDKDLD
-374 KVMEKEEVIN
+374 KVMENEEIIN

-424 DHATNLAEAA
+424 DHAINLAEAA
-434 ERNIGD
+434 QHNIGE
-440 GLTFSDAA
+440 GLKFSDPA
-448 RDELNQLC
+448 REELNQLC
-456 GSVITLLDRSIEA
+456 GSVVTLLERSMAA
-469 FDRQSLG
+469 FDNQSLS
-476 DGEAKELSDLEEH
+476 DNEAKELSDLEEH
-489 IDDLTLTCQDAHI
+489 IDDLTLECQDSHI
-502 FRLNRNEC
+502 FRLNRKEC

-541 NNFKNTLAFCRGM
+541 K
-554 MYNINRT
+554 
-561 FVRTKIQHSERT
+561 
-573 EQYGRQTESA
+573 

>member
-1 MSIANILS
+1 MSVANILS

-80 TLAQAVGVIMG
+80 SLAQAVGVIMG

-121 MLASKKTLVKNL
+121 MLASKKTVVKNL
-133 GSIFTGFGLLFL
+133 GAIFTGFGLLFL
-145 GIDLMSDSMAPLRES
+145 GIDMMSDSMAPLRDS
-160 AGFMNFIVAVSDS
+160 AGFMNFIVTVSES

-179 GILLGIVMT
+179 GIILGIVMT

-253 LGTGMF
+253 IGTGIF
-259 ILIALLTPYIEWIEK
+259 ILIALLTPYVEWIEK
-274 ISSDPMAQIA
+274 LSPDPMAQIA
-284 ISHIVFNVVSTIVL
+284 ISHIVFNIVSTVVM
-298 FPFAKLLVKLSCLIV
+298 FPFAKALVKLSCLLV

-323 HCRFIDDRLLNTPP
+323 HCKFIDDRLLNTPP
-337 FAVMQVGKEVARMAK
+337 FAVMQVSKEVARMAK

-362 YALINRSDKDLD
+362 HALINRSDKDLD
-374 KVMEKEEVIN
+374 KVMENEEIIN

-392 YLVKLNALDITDS
+392 YLVKLNALDITGS

-424 DHATNLAEAA
+424 DHAINLAEAA
-434 ERNIGD
+434 QHNIGE
-440 GLTFSDAA
+440 GLKFSDPA
-448 RDELNQLC
+448 REELNQLC
-456 GSVITLLDRSIEA
+456 GSVVTLLERSMAA
-469 FDRQSLG
+469 FDNQSLS
-476 DGEAKELSDLEEH
+476 DDEAKELSDLEEH
-489 IDDLTLTCQDAHI
+489 IDDLTLECQDSHI
-502 FRLNRNEC
+502 FRLNRKEC

-541 NNFKNTLAFCRGM
+541 K
-554 MYNINRT
+554 
-561 FVRTKIQHSERT
+561 
-573 EQYGRQTESA
+573 

>member
-1 MSIANILS
+1 MSVANILS

-80 TLAQAVGVIMG
+80 SLAQAVGVIMG

-97 VTSLLIALN
+97 ATSLLIALN

-121 MLASKKTLVKNL
+121 MLASKKTVVKNL
-133 GSIFTGFGLLFL
+133 GAIFTGFGLLFL
-145 GIDLMSDSMAPLRES
+145 GIDMMSDSMAPLRDS
-160 AGFMNFIVAVSDS
+160 AGFMNFIVTVSES

-179 GILLGIVMT
+179 GIILGIVMT

-253 LGTGMF
+253 IGTGIF
-259 ILIALLTPYIEWIEK
+259 ILIALLTPYVEWIEK
-274 ISSDPMAQIA
+274 LSPDPMAQIA
-284 ISHIVFNVVSTIVL
+284 ISHIVFNIVSTVVM
-298 FPFAKLLVKLSCLIV
+298 FPFAKVLVKLSCLLV

-323 HCRFIDDRLLNTPP
+323 HCKFIDDRLLNTPP
-337 FAVMQVGKEVARMAK
+337 FAVMQVSKEVARMAK

-362 YALINRSDKDLD
+362 HALINRSDKDLD
-374 KVMEKEEVIN
+374 KVMENEEIIN

-424 DHATNLAEAA
+424 DHAINLAEAA
-434 ERNIGD
+434 QHNIGE
-440 GLTFSDAA
+440 GLKFSDPA
-448 RDELNQLC
+448 REELNQLC
-456 GSVITLLDRSIEA
+456 GSVVTLLERSMAA
-469 FDRQSLG
+469 FDNQSLS
-476 DGEAKELSDLEEH
+476 DDEAKELSDLEEH
-489 IDDLTLTCQDAHI
+489 IDDLTLECQDSHI
-502 FRLNRNEC
+502 FRLNRKEC

-541 NNFKNTLAFCRGM
+541 K
-554 MYNINRT
+554 
-561 FVRTKIQHSERT
+561 
-573 EQYGRQTESA
+573 

>member
-1 MSIANILS
+1 MSVANILS

-80 TLAQAVGVIMG
+80 SLAQAVGVIMG

-111 AASVLVGVIL
+111 AAAVLVGVIL
-121 MLASKKTLVKNL
+121 MLASKKTVVKNL
-133 GSIFTGFGLLFL
+133 GAIFTGFGLLFL
-145 GIDLMSDSMAPLRES
+145 GIDMMSDSMAPLRES
-160 AGFMNFIVAVSDS
+160 AGFMNFIVTVSES

-179 GILLGIVMT
+179 GIILGIVMT

-253 LGTGMF
+253 IGTGIF
-259 ILIALLTPYIEWIEK
+259 ILIALLTPYVEWIEK
-274 ISSDPMAQIA
+274 LSPDPMAQIA
-284 ISHIVFNVVSTIVL
+284 ISHIVFNIVSTVVM
-298 FPFAKLLVKLSCLIV
+298 FPFAKVLVKLSCLLV

-323 HCRFIDDRLLNTPP
+323 HCKFIDDRLLNTPP
-337 FAVMQVGKEVARMAK
+337 FAVMQVSKEVARMAK

-362 YALINRSDKDLD
+362 HALINRSDKDLD
-374 KVMEKEEVIN
+374 KVMENEEIIN

-424 DHATNLAEAA
+424 DHAINLAEAA
-434 ERNIGD
+434 QHNIGE
-440 GLTFSDAA
+440 GLKFSDPA
-448 RDELNQLC
+448 REELNQLC
-456 GSVITLLDRSIEA
+456 GSVVTLLERSMAA
-469 FDRQSLG
+469 FDNQSLG
-476 DGEAKELSDLEEH
+476 DNEAKELSDLEEH
-489 IDDLTLTCQDAHI
+489 IDDLTLECQDSHI
-502 FRLNRNEC
+502 FRLNRKEC

-541 NNFKNTLAFCRGM
+541 K
-554 MYNINRT
+554 
-561 FVRTKIQHSERT
+561 
-573 EQYGRQTESA
+573 

>member
-1 MSIANILS
+1 MSVANILS

-80 TLAQAVGVIMG
+80 SLAQAVGVIMG

-111 AASVLVGVIL
+111 AAAVLVGVIL
-121 MLASKKTLVKNL
+121 MLASKKTVVKNL
-133 GSIFTGFGLLFL
+133 GAIFTGFGLLFL
-145 GIDLMSDSMAPLRES
+145 GIDMMSDSMAPLRES
-160 AGFMNFIVAVSDS
+160 AGFMNFIVTVSES

-179 GILLGIVMT
+179 GIILGIVMT

-253 LGTGMF
+253 IGTGIF
-259 ILIALLTPYIEWIEK
+259 ILIALLTPYVEWIEK
-274 ISSDPMAQIA
+274 LSPDPMAQIA
-284 ISHIVFNVVSTIVL
+284 ISHIVFNIVSTVVM
-298 FPFAKLLVKLSCLIV
+298 FPFPNVPVKLSCLLV

-323 HCRFIDDRLLNTPP
+323 HCKFIDDRLLNTPP
-337 FAVMQVGKEVARMAK
+337 FAVMQVSKEVARMAK

-362 YALINRSDKDLD
+362 HALINRSDKDLD
-374 KVMEKEEVIN
+374 KVMENEEIIN

-424 DHATNLAEAA
+424 DHAINLAEAA
-434 ERNIGD
+434 QHNIGE
-440 GLTFSDAA
+440 GLKFSDPA
-448 RDELNQLC
+448 REELNQLC
-456 GSVITLLDRSIEA
+456 GSVVTLLERSMAA
-469 FDRQSLG
+469 FDNQSLS
-476 DGEAKELSDLEEH
+476 DNEAKELSDLEEH
-489 IDDLTLTCQDAHI
+489 IDDLTLECQDSHI
-502 FRLNRNEC
+502 FRLNRKEC

-541 NNFKNTLAFCRGM
+541 K
-554 MYNINRT
+554 
-561 FVRTKIQHSERT
+561 
-573 EQYGRQTESA
+573 

>member
-1 MSIANILS
+1 MSVANILS

-80 TLAQAVGVIMG
+80 SLAQAVGVIMG

-121 MLASKKTLVKNL
+121 MLASKKTVVKNL
-133 GSIFTGFGLLFL
+133 GAIFTGFGLLFL
-145 GIDLMSDSMAPLRES
+145 GIDMMSDSMAPLRES
-160 AGFMNFIVAVSDS
+160 AGFKNFIVTVSES

-179 GILLGIVMT
+179 GIILGIVMT

-253 LGTGMF
+253 IGTGIF
-259 ILIALLTPYIEWIEK
+259 ILIALLTPYVEWIEK
-274 ISSDPMAQIA
+274 LSPDPMAQIA
-284 ISHIVFNVVSTIVL
+284 ISHIVFNIVSTVVM
-298 FPFAKLLVKLSCLIV
+298 FPFAKALVKLSCLLV

-323 HCRFIDDRLLNTPP
+323 HCKFIDDRLLNTPP
-337 FAVMQVGKEVARMAK
+337 FAVMQVSKEVARMAK

-362 YALINRSDKDLD
+362 HALINRSDKDLD
-374 KVMEKEEVIN
+374 KVMENEEIIN

-424 DHATNLAEAA
+424 DHAINLAEAA
-434 ERNIGD
+434 QHNIGE
-440 GLTFSDAA
+440 GLKFSDPA
-448 RDELNQLC
+448 REELNQLC
-456 GSVITLLDRSIEA
+456 GSVVTLLERSMAA
-469 FDRQSLG
+469 FDNQSLS
-476 DGEAKELSDLEEH
+476 DNEAKELSDLEEH
-489 IDDLTLTCQDAHI
+489 IDDLTLECQDSHI
-502 FRLNRNEC
+502 FRLNRKEC

-541 NNFKNTLAFCRGM
+541 K
-554 MYNINRT
+554 
-561 FVRTKIQHSERT
+561 
-573 EQYGRQTESA
+573 

>member
-1 MSIANILS
+1 MSVANILS

-80 TLAQAVGVIMG
+80 SLAQAVGVIMG

-121 MLASKKTLVKNL
+121 MLASKKTVVKNL
-133 GSIFTGFGLLFL
+133 GAIFTGFGLLFL
-145 GIDLMSDSMAPLRES
+145 GIDMMSDSMAPLRDS
-160 AGFMNFIVAVSDS
+160 AGFMNFIVTVSES

-179 GILLGIVMT
+179 GIILGIVMT

-253 LGTGMF
+253 IGTGIF
-259 ILIALLTPYIEWIEK
+259 ILIALLTPYVEWIEK
-274 ISSDPMAQIA
+274 LSPDPMAQIA
-284 ISHIVFNVVSTIVL
+284 ISHIVFNIVSTVVM
-298 FPFAKLLVKLSCLIV
+298 FPFAKALVKLSCLLV

-323 HCRFIDDRLLNTPP
+323 HCKFIDDRLLNTHP
-337 FAVMQVGKEVARMAK
+337 FAVMQVSKEVARMAK

-362 YALINRSDKDLD
+362 HALINRSDKDLD
-374 KVMEKEEVIN
+374 KVMENEEIIN

-424 DHATNLAEAA
+424 DHAINLAEAA
-434 ERNIGD
+434 QHNIGE
-440 GLTFSDAA
+440 GLKFSDPA
-448 RDELNQLC
+448 REELNQLC
-456 GSVITLLDRSIEA
+456 GSVVTLLERSMAA
-469 FDRQSLG
+469 FDNQSLS
-476 DGEAKELSDLEEH
+476 DNEAKELSDLEEH
-489 IDDLTLTCQDAHI
+489 IDDLTLECQDSHI
-502 FRLNRNEC
+502 FRLNRKEC

-541 NNFKNTLAFCRGM
+541 K
-554 MYNINRT
+554 
-561 FVRTKIQHSERT
+561 
-573 EQYGRQTESA
+573 

>member
-1 MSIANILS
+1 MSVANILS

-80 TLAQAVGVIMG
+80 SLAQAVGVIMG

-111 AASVLVGVIL
+111 AAAVLVGVIL
-121 MLASKKTLVKNL
+121 MLASKKTVVKNL
-133 GSIFTGFGLLFL
+133 GAIFTGFGLLFL
-145 GIDLMSDSMAPLRES
+145 GIDMMSDSMAPLRES
-160 AGFMNFIVAVSDS
+160 AGFMNFIVTVSES

-179 GILLGIVMT
+179 GIILGIVMT

-253 LGTGMF
+253 IGTGIF
-259 ILIALLTPYIEWIEK
+259 ILIALLAPYVEWIEK
-274 ISSDPMAQIA
+274 LSPDPMAQIA
-284 ISHIVFNVVSTIVL
+284 ISHIVFNIASTVIM
-298 FPFAKLLVKLSCLIV
+298 FPFANVLVKLSCLLV

-323 HCRFIDDRLLNTPP
+323 HCKFIDDRLLNTPP
-337 FAVMQVGKEVARMAK
+337 FAVMQVSKEVARMAK

-362 YALINRSDKDLD
+362 HALINRSDKDLD
-374 KVMEKEEVIN
+374 KVMENEEIIN

-424 DHATNLAEAA
+424 DHAINLAEAA
-434 ERNIGD
+434 QHNIGE
-440 GLTFSDAA
+440 GFKFSDPA
-448 RDELNQLC
+448 REELNQLC
-456 GSVITLLDRSIEA
+456 GSVVTLLERSMAA
-469 FDRQSLG
+469 FDNQSLS
-476 DGEAKELSDLEEH
+476 DNEAKELSDLEEH
-489 IDDLTLTCQDAHI
+489 IDDLTLECQDSHI
-502 FRLNRNEC
+502 FRLNRKEC

-541 NNFKNTLAFCRGM
+541 K
-554 MYNINRT
+554 
-561 FVRTKIQHSERT
+561 
-573 EQYGRQTESA
+573 

>member
-1 MSIANILS
+1 MSVANILS

-80 TLAQAVGVIMG
+80 SLAQAVGVIMG

-111 AASVLVGVIL
+111 AAAVLVGVIL
-121 MLASKKTLVKNL
+121 MLASKKTVVKNL
-133 GSIFTGFGLLFL
+133 GAIFTGFGLLFL
-145 GIDLMSDSMAPLRES
+145 GIDMMSDSMAPLRDS
-160 AGFMNFIVAVSDS
+160 AGFMNFIVTVSES

-179 GILLGIVMT
+179 GIILGIVMT

-253 LGTGMF
+253 IGTGIF
-259 ILIALLTPYIEWIEK
+259 ILIALLTPYVEWIEK
-274 ISSDPMAQIA
+274 LSPDPMAQIA
-284 ISHIVFNVVSTIVL
+284 ISHIVFNIVSTVVM
-298 FPFAKLLVKLSCLIV
+298 FPFAKVLVKLSCLLV

-323 HCRFIDDRLLNTPP
+323 HCKFIDDRLLNTPP
-337 FAVMQVGKEVARMAK
+337 FAVMQVSKEVARMAK

-362 YALINRSDKDLD
+362 HALINRSDKDLD
-374 KVMEKEEVIN
+374 KVMENEEIIN

-424 DHATNLAEAA
+424 DHAINLAEAA
-434 ERNIGD
+434 QHNIGE
-440 GLTFSDAA
+440 GLKLSDPA
-448 RDELNQLC
+448 REELNQLC
-456 GSVITLLDRSIEA
+456 GSVVTLLERSMAA
-469 FDRQSLG
+469 FDNQSLS
-476 DGEAKELSDLEEH
+476 DNEAKELSDLEEH
-489 IDDLTLTCQDAHI
+489 IDDLTLECQDSHI
-502 FRLNRNEC
+502 FRLNRKEC

-541 NNFKNTLAFCRGM
+541 K
-554 MYNINRT
+554 
-561 FVRTKIQHSERT
+561 
-573 EQYGRQTESA
+573 

>member
-1 MSIANILS
+1 MSVANILS

-80 TLAQAVGVIMG
+80 SLAQAVGVIMG

-121 MLASKKTLVKNL
+121 MLASKKTVVKNL
-133 GSIFTGFGLLFL
+133 GAIFTGFGLLFL
-145 GIDLMSDSMAPLRES
+145 GIDMMSDSMAPLRDS
-160 AGFMNFIVAVSDS
+160 AGFMNFIVTVSES

-179 GILLGIVMT
+179 GIILGIVMT

-253 LGTGMF
+253 IGTGIF
-259 ILIALLTPYIEWIEK
+259 ILIALLTPYVEWIEK
-274 ISSDPMAQIA
+274 LSPDPMAQIA
-284 ISHIVFNVVSTIVL
+284 ISHIVFNIVSTVVM
-298 FPFAKLLVKLSCLIV
+298 FPFAKALVKLSCLLV

-323 HCRFIDDRLLNTPP
+323 HCKFIDDRLLNTPP
-337 FAVMQVGKEVARMAK
+337 FAVMQVSKEVARMAK

-362 YALINRSDKDLD
+362 HALINRSDKDID
-374 KVMEKEEVIN
+374 KVMENEEIIN

-424 DHATNLAEAA
+424 DHAINLAEAA
-434 ERNIGD
+434 QHNIGE
-440 GLTFSDAA
+440 GLKFSDPA
-448 RDELNQLC
+448 REELNQLC
-456 GSVITLLDRSIEA
+456 GSVVTLLERSMAA
-469 FDRQSLG
+469 FDNQSLS
-476 DGEAKELSDLEEH
+476 DNEAKELSDLEEH
-489 IDDLTLTCQDAHI
+489 IDDLTLECQDSHI
-502 FRLNRNEC
+502 FRLNRKEC

-541 NNFKNTLAFCRGM
+541 K
-554 MYNINRT
+554 
-561 FVRTKIQHSERT
+561 
-573 EQYGRQTESA
+573 

>member
-1 MSIANILS
+1 MSVANILS

-80 TLAQAVGVIMG
+80 SLAPAVGVIMG

-111 AASVLVGVIL
+111 AAAVLVGVIL
-121 MLASKKTLVKNL
+121 MLASKKTVVKNL
-133 GSIFTGFGLLFL
+133 GAIFTGFGLLFL
-145 GIDLMSDSMAPLRES
+145 GIDMMSDSMAPLRDS
-160 AGFMNFIVAVSDS
+160 AGFMNFIVTVSES

-179 GILLGIVMT
+179 GIILGIVMT

-253 LGTGMF
+253 IGTGIF
-259 ILIALLTPYIEWIEK
+259 IIIALLTPYVEWIEK
-274 ISSDPMAQIA
+274 LSPDPMAQIA
-284 ISHIVFNVVSTIVL
+284 ISHIVFNIVSTVVM
-298 FPFAKLLVKLSCLIV
+298 FPFAKVLVKLSCLLV

-323 HCRFIDDRLLNTPP
+323 HCKFIDDRLLNTPP
-337 FAVMQVGKEVARMAK
+337 FAVMQVSKEVARMAK
-352 LARDNFETSA
+352 LACDNFETSA
-362 YALINRSDKDLD
+362 HALINRSDKDLD
-374 KVMEKEEVIN
+374 KVMENEEIIN

-424 DHATNLAEAA
+424 DHAINLAEAA
-434 ERNIGD
+434 QHNIGE
-440 GLTFSDAA
+440 GLKFSDPA
-448 RDELNQLC
+448 REELNQLC
-456 GSVITLLDRSIEA
+456 GSVVTLLERSMAA
-469 FDRQSLG
+469 FDNQSLS
-476 DGEAKELSDLEEH
+476 DNEAKELSDLEEH
-489 IDDLTLTCQDAHI
+489 IDDLTLECQDSHI
-502 FRLNRNEC
+502 FRLNRKEC

-541 NNFKNTLAFCRGM
+541 K
-554 MYNINRT
+554 
-561 FVRTKIQHSERT
+561 
-573 EQYGRQTESA
+573 